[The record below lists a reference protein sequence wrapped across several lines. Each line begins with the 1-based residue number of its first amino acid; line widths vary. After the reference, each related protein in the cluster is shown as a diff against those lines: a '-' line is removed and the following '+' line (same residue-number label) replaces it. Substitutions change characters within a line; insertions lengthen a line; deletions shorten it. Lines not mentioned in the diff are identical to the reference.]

1 MKSNYLLETEDSVL
15 LENKIEEIIKKTNFI
30 DAYKSIYDI
39 EEVNLDNA
47 LEDLDTYDMFLKQ
60 KVIIGYNPLFLIE
73 KTDFKEDKLL
83 KYINNP
89 SDNILILVVN
99 KLNNRLK
106 LVTEIKKV
114 FKIIT
119 IKNIDYN
126 TFIENNL
133 EDYKMNKSTI
143 QYFLNKV
150 GQNYNIIESELEKLK
165 LYKVDKKIITKEDID
180 LVSNRNIESSIFDLI
195 DSIVK
200 KDKKKVYELY
210 EHFLSSGTEIIQ
222 IMIMLAN
229 QIRLIYNVKV
239 LNRLSDSEISNL
251 LEVHE
256 YPVKLAR
263 NKGYNYSQKELLNML
278 YNLAILDEDIKSN
291 KCLQNI
297 SFLTFIMQ
305 I

>member
-1 MKSNYLLETEDSVL
+1 MDKLILIEGENPVLIQKEIDKIINKLTNYELIKYDLNEIEF
-15 LENKIEEIIKKTNFI
+15 NKII
-30 DAYKSIYDI
+30 
-39 EEVNLDNA
+39 
-47 LEDLDTYDMFLKQ
+47 EDLDTYDMFLKQ

-106 LVTEIKKV
+106 LVTEIKKL

-133 EDYKMNKSTI
+133 ENYKMDKSTI

-180 LVSNRNIESSIFDLI
+180 LISNRNIESSIFDLI

-263 NKGYNYSQKELLNML
+263 NKGYNYSKKELLNML

>member
-1 MKSNYLLETEDSVL
+1 MDKLILIEGENPVLIQKEIDKIINKLTNYELIKYDLNEIEF
-15 LENKIEEIIKKTNFI
+15 NKTI
-30 DAYKSIYDI
+30 
-39 EEVNLDNA
+39 
-47 LEDLDTYDMFLKQ
+47 EDLDTYDMFLKQ
-60 KVIIGYNPLFLIE
+60 KVIIAYNPLFLVE
-73 KTDFKEDKLL
+73 KTDFKEDKFL

-106 LVTEIKKV
+106 IVTEIKKV

-133 EDYKMNKSTI
+133 ENYKMDKSTI

-165 LYKVDKKIITKEDID
+165 LYKVDKKIITKEDIN
-180 LVSNRNIESSIFDLI
+180 LISNRNIESSIFDLI
-195 DSIVK
+195 DSIIK

-210 EHFLSSGTEIIQ
+210 EHFLSSGTEIMQ

-239 LNRLSDSEISNL
+239 LNRLSDYEISNL

-263 NKGYNYSQKELLNML
+263 NKGYNYSKKELLNML

-305 I
+305 M

>member
-1 MKSNYLLETEDSVL
+1 MDKLILIEGENPVLIQKEIDKIINKLTNYELIKYDLNEIEF
-15 LENKIEEIIKKTNFI
+15 NKII
-30 DAYKSIYDI
+30 
-39 EEVNLDNA
+39 
-47 LEDLDTYDMFLKQ
+47 EDLDTYDMFLKQ
-60 KVIIGYNPLFLIE
+60 KIIIGYNPLFLVE

-119 IKNIDYN
+119 IKNIDYS

-133 EDYKMNKSTI
+133 EDYKMDKSTI

-165 LYKVDKKIITKEDID
+165 LYKVDKKIITKGDID
-180 LVSNRNIESSIFDLI
+180 LISNRNIESSIFDLI

-263 NKGYNYSQKELLNML
+263 NKGYNYSKKELLNML

>member
-1 MKSNYLLETEDSVL
+1 MDKLILIEGENPVLIQKEIDKIINKLTNYELIKYDLNEIEF
-15 LENKIEEIIKKTNFI
+15 NKII
-30 DAYKSIYDI
+30 
-39 EEVNLDNA
+39 
-47 LEDLDTYDMFLKQ
+47 EDLDTYDMFLKQ

-73 KTDFKEDKLL
+73 KTDFKEDKFL

-119 IKNIDYN
+119 IKNIDYS

-133 EDYKMNKSTI
+133 EDYKMDKSTI

-180 LVSNRNIESSIFDLI
+180 LISNRNIESSIFDLI

-263 NKGYNYSQKELLNML
+263 NKGYNYSKKELLNML

>member
-1 MKSNYLLETEDSVL
+1 MDKLILIEGENPVLIQKEIDKIINKLTNYELIKYDLNEIEF
-15 LENKIEEIIKKTNFI
+15 NKII
-30 DAYKSIYDI
+30 
-39 EEVNLDNA
+39 
-47 LEDLDTYDMFLKQ
+47 EDLDTYDMFLKQ
-60 KVIIGYNPLFLIE
+60 KVIIGYNPLFLVE

-119 IKNIDYN
+119 IKNIDYS

-133 EDYKMNKSTI
+133 EDYKMDKSTI

-263 NKGYNYSQKELLNML
+263 NKGYNYSKKELLNML

>member
-1 MKSNYLLETEDSVL
+1 MDKLILIEGENPVLIQKEIDKIINKLTNYELIKYDLNEIEF
-15 LENKIEEIIKKTNFI
+15 NKII
-30 DAYKSIYDI
+30 
-39 EEVNLDNA
+39 
-47 LEDLDTYDMFLKQ
+47 EDLDTYDMFLKQ

-133 EDYKMNKSTI
+133 EDYKMDKSTI

-263 NKGYNYSQKELLNML
+263 NKGYNYSKKELLNML

>member
-1 MKSNYLLETEDSVL
+1 MDKLILIEGENPVLIQKEIDKIINKLTNYELIKYDLNEIEF
-15 LENKIEEIIKKTNFI
+15 NKII
-30 DAYKSIYDI
+30 
-39 EEVNLDNA
+39 
-47 LEDLDTYDMFLKQ
+47 EDLDTYDMFLKQ
-60 KVIIGYNPLFLIE
+60 KVIIGYNPLFLVE

-133 EDYKMNKSTI
+133 EDYKMDKSTI

-180 LVSNRNIESSIFDLI
+180 LISNRNIESSIFDLI

-239 LNRLSDSEISNL
+239 LNRLSNL

-263 NKGYNYSQKELLNML
+263 NKGYNYSKKELLNML

>member
-1 MKSNYLLETEDSVL
+1 MDKLILIEGENPVLIQKEIDKIINKLTNYELIKYDLNEIEF
-15 LENKIEEIIKKTNFI
+15 NKII
-30 DAYKSIYDI
+30 
-39 EEVNLDNA
+39 
-47 LEDLDTYDMFLKQ
+47 EDLDTYDMFLKQ
-60 KVIIGYNPLFLIE
+60 KVIIGYNPLFLVE
-73 KTDFKEDKLL
+73 KIDFKEDKFL

-133 EDYKMNKSTI
+133 EDYKMDKSTI

-239 LNRLSDSEISNL
+239 LDRLSDSEISNL

-263 NKGYNYSQKELLNML
+263 NKGYNYSKKELLNML

>member
-1 MKSNYLLETEDSVL
+1 MDKLILIEGENSVL
-15 LENKIEEIIKKTNFI
+15 IQKEIDKIINKLTNYELIKYDLNEIEFNKII
-30 DAYKSIYDI
+30 
-39 EEVNLDNA
+39 
-47 LEDLDTYDMFLKQ
+47 EDLDTYDMFLKQ
-60 KVIIGYNPLFLIE
+60 KVIIGYNPLFLVE
-73 KTDFKEDKLL
+73 KTDFKEDKFL

-119 IKNIDYN
+119 IKNIDYS

-133 EDYKMNKSTI
+133 EDYKMDKSTI

-263 NKGYNYSQKELLNML
+263 NKGYNYSKKELLNML

>member
-1 MKSNYLLETEDSVL
+1 MDKLILIEGENPVLIQKEIDKIINKLTNYELIKYDLNEIEF
-15 LENKIEEIIKKTNFI
+15 NKII
-30 DAYKSIYDI
+30 
-39 EEVNLDNA
+39 
-47 LEDLDTYDMFLKQ
+47 EDLDTYDMFLKQ
-60 KVIIGYNPLFLIE
+60 KVIIGYNPLFLVE

-119 IKNIDYN
+119 IKNIDYS

-133 EDYKMNKSTI
+133 EDYKMDKSTI

-180 LVSNRNIESSIFDLI
+180 LISNRNIESSIFDLI

-263 NKGYNYSQKELLNML
+263 NKGYNYSKKELLNML

>member
-1 MKSNYLLETEDSVL
+1 MDKLILIEGENPVLIQKEIDKIINKLTNYELIKYDLNEIEF
-15 LENKIEEIIKKTNFI
+15 NKII
-30 DAYKSIYDI
+30 
-39 EEVNLDNA
+39 
-47 LEDLDTYDMFLKQ
+47 EDLDTYDMFLKQ
-60 KVIIGYNPLFLIE
+60 KVIIGYNPLFLVE

-133 EDYKMNKSTI
+133 EDYKMDKSTI

-256 YPVKLAR
+256 YHVKLAR
-263 NKGYNYSQKELLNML
+263 NKGYNYSKKELLNML

>member
-1 MKSNYLLETEDSVL
+1 MDKLILIEGENPVLIQKEIDKIINKLTNYELIKYDLNEIEF
-15 LENKIEEIIKKTNFI
+15 NKII
-30 DAYKSIYDI
+30 
-39 EEVNLDNA
+39 
-47 LEDLDTYDMFLKQ
+47 EDLDTYDMFLKQ
-60 KVIIGYNPLFLIE
+60 KVIIGYNPLFLVE
-73 KTDFKEDKLL
+73 KTDFKEDKFL

-133 EDYKMNKSTI
+133 EDYKMDKSTI

-263 NKGYNYSQKELLNML
+263 NKGYNYSKKELLNML

>member
-1 MKSNYLLETEDSVL
+1 MDKLILIEGENPVLIQKEIDKIINKLTNYELIKYDLNEIEF
-15 LENKIEEIIKKTNFI
+15 NKII
-30 DAYKSIYDI
+30 
-39 EEVNLDNA
+39 
-47 LEDLDTYDMFLKQ
+47 EDLDTYDMFLKQ
-60 KVIIGYNPLFLIE
+60 KVIIGYNPLFLVE

-114 FKIIT
+114 LKIIT

-133 EDYKMNKSTI
+133 EDYKMDKSTI

-150 GQNYNIIESELEKLK
+150 GQNYNIIESELENLK

>member
-1 MKSNYLLETEDSVL
+1 MDKLILIEGENPVLIQKEIDKIINKLTNYELIKYDLNEIEF
-15 LENKIEEIIKKTNFI
+15 NKII
-30 DAYKSIYDI
+30 
-39 EEVNLDNA
+39 
-47 LEDLDTYDMFLKQ
+47 EDLDTYDMFLKQ
-60 KVIIGYNPLFLIE
+60 KVIIGYNPVFLVE

-89 SDNILILVVN
+89 SYNILILVVN

-119 IKNIDYN
+119 IKNIDYS

-133 EDYKMNKSTI
+133 EDYKMDKSTI

-180 LVSNRNIESSIFDLI
+180 LISNRNIESSIFDLI

-263 NKGYNYSQKELLNML
+263 NKGYNYSKKELLNML

>member
-1 MKSNYLLETEDSVL
+1 MDKLILIEGENSVL
-15 LENKIEEIIKKTNFI
+15 IQKEIDKIINKLTNYELIKYDLNEIEFNKII
-30 DAYKSIYDI
+30 
-39 EEVNLDNA
+39 
-47 LEDLDTYDMFLKQ
+47 EDLDTYDMFLKQ
-60 KVIIGYNPLFLIE
+60 KVIIGYNPLFLVE
-73 KTDFKEDKLL
+73 KTDFKEDKFL

-133 EDYKMNKSTI
+133 EDYKMDKSTI

-263 NKGYNYSQKELLNML
+263 NKGYNYSKKELLNML

>member
-1 MKSNYLLETEDSVL
+1 
-15 LENKIEEIIKKTNFI
+15 
-30 DAYKSIYDI
+30 
-39 EEVNLDNA
+39 
-47 LEDLDTYDMFLKQ
+47 
-60 KVIIGYNPLFLIE
+60 
-73 KTDFKEDKLL
+73 KTDFKEDKFL

-106 LVTEIKKV
+106 IVTEIKKV

-133 EDYKMNKSTI
+133 ENYKMDKSTI

-263 NKGYNYSQKELLNML
+263 NKGYNYSKKELLNML

>member
-1 MKSNYLLETEDSVL
+1 MDKLILIEGENPVLIQKEIDKIINKLTNYELIKYDLNEIEF
-15 LENKIEEIIKKTNFI
+15 NKII
-30 DAYKSIYDI
+30 
-39 EEVNLDNA
+39 
-47 LEDLDTYDMFLKQ
+47 EDLDTYDMFLKQ
-60 KVIIGYNPLFLIE
+60 KIIIGYNPLFLVE
-73 KTDFKEDKLL
+73 KTDFNEDKLL

-133 EDYKMNKSTI
+133 EDYKMDKSTI

-195 DSIVK
+195 DSIIK

-263 NKGYNYSQKELLNML
+263 NKGYNYSKKELLNML

>member
-1 MKSNYLLETEDSVL
+1 MDKLILIEGENPVLIQKEIDKIINKLTNYELIKYDLNEIEF
-15 LENKIEEIIKKTNFI
+15 NKII
-30 DAYKSIYDI
+30 
-39 EEVNLDNA
+39 
-47 LEDLDTYDMFLKQ
+47 EDLDTYDMFLKQ

-119 IKNIDYN
+119 IKNIDYS

-133 EDYKMNKSTI
+133 EDYKMDKSTI

-263 NKGYNYSQKELLNML
+263 NKGYNYSKKELLNML

>member
-1 MKSNYLLETEDSVL
+1 MDKLILIEGENPVLIQKEIDKIINKLTNYELIKYDLNEIEF
-15 LENKIEEIIKKTNFI
+15 NKII
-30 DAYKSIYDI
+30 
-39 EEVNLDNA
+39 
-47 LEDLDTYDMFLKQ
+47 EDLDTYDMFLKQ
-60 KVIIGYNPLFLIE
+60 KVIIGYNPLFLVE

-119 IKNIDYN
+119 IKNIDYS

-133 EDYKMNKSTI
+133 ENYKMNKSTI

-263 NKGYNYSQKELLNML
+263 NKGYNYSKKELLNML

>member
-1 MKSNYLLETEDSVL
+1 MDKLILIEGENPVLIQKEIDKIINKLTNYELIKYDLNEIEF
-15 LENKIEEIIKKTNFI
+15 NKII
-30 DAYKSIYDI
+30 
-39 EEVNLDNA
+39 
-47 LEDLDTYDMFLKQ
+47 EDLDTYDMFLKQ
-60 KVIIGYNPLFLIE
+60 KIIIGYNPLFLIE

-119 IKNIDYN
+119 IKNIDYS

-133 EDYKMNKSTI
+133 EDYKMDKSTI

-165 LYKVDKKIITKEDID
+165 LYKVDKKIISKEDID

>member
-1 MKSNYLLETEDSVL
+1 MDKLILIEGENPVLIQKEIDKIINKLTNYELIKYDLNEIEF
-15 LENKIEEIIKKTNFI
+15 NKII
-30 DAYKSIYDI
+30 
-39 EEVNLDNA
+39 
-47 LEDLDTYDMFLKQ
+47 EDLDTYDMFLKQ
-60 KVIIGYNPLFLIE
+60 KVIIAYNPLFLVE
-73 KTDFKEDKLL
+73 KTDFKEDKFL

-126 TFIENNL
+126 TFIEINL
-133 EDYKMNKSTI
+133 ENYKMDKSTI

-165 LYKVDKKIITKEDID
+165 LYKVDKKIITKEDIN
-180 LVSNRNIESSIFDLI
+180 LISNRNIESSIFDLI
-195 DSIVK
+195 DSIIK

-210 EHFLSSGTEIIQ
+210 EHFLSSGTEIMQ

-239 LNRLSDSEISNL
+239 LNRLSDYEISNL

-263 NKGYNYSQKELLNML
+263 NKGYNYSKKELLNML

-305 I
+305 M

>member
-1 MKSNYLLETEDSVL
+1 MDKLILIEGENPVLIQKEIDKIINKLTNYELIKYDLNEIEF
-15 LENKIEEIIKKTNFI
+15 NKII
-30 DAYKSIYDI
+30 
-39 EEVNLDNA
+39 
-47 LEDLDTYDMFLKQ
+47 EDLDTYDMFLKQ
-60 KVIIGYNPLFLIE
+60 KVIIGYNPLFLVE

-133 EDYKMNKSTI
+133 EDYKMDKSTI

-263 NKGYNYSQKELLNML
+263 NKGYNYSKKELLNML

>member
-1 MKSNYLLETEDSVL
+1 MDKLILIEGENPVLIQKEIDKIINKLTNYELIKYDLNEIEF
-15 LENKIEEIIKKTNFI
+15 NKII
-30 DAYKSIYDI
+30 
-39 EEVNLDNA
+39 
-47 LEDLDTYDMFLKQ
+47 EDLDTYDMFLKQ
-60 KVIIGYNPLFLIE
+60 KVIIAYNPLFLVE
-73 KTDFKEDKLL
+73 KTDFKEDKFL

-133 EDYKMNKSTI
+133 ENYKMDKSTI

-165 LYKVDKKIITKEDID
+165 LYKVDKKIITKEDIN
-180 LVSNRNIESSIFDLI
+180 LISNRNIESSIFDLI
-195 DSIVK
+195 DSIIK

-210 EHFLSSGTEIIQ
+210 EHFLSSGTEIMQ

-239 LNRLSDSEISNL
+239 LNRLSDYEISNL

-263 NKGYNYSQKELLNML
+263 NKGYNYSKKELLNML

-305 I
+305 M

>member
-1 MKSNYLLETEDSVL
+1 MDKLILIEGENPVLIQKEIDKIINKLTNYELIKYDLNEIEF
-15 LENKIEEIIKKTNFI
+15 NKII
-30 DAYKSIYDI
+30 
-39 EEVNLDNA
+39 
-47 LEDLDTYDMFLKQ
+47 EDLDTYDMFLKQ

-73 KTDFKEDKLL
+73 KTDFKEDKFL

-119 IKNIDYN
+119 IKNIDYS

-133 EDYKMNKSTI
+133 EDYKMDKSTI

-263 NKGYNYSQKELLNML
+263 NKGYNYSKKELLNML

>member
-1 MKSNYLLETEDSVL
+1 MDKLILIEGENPVLIQKEIDKIINKLTNYELIKYDLNEIEF
-15 LENKIEEIIKKTNFI
+15 NKII
-30 DAYKSIYDI
+30 
-39 EEVNLDNA
+39 
-47 LEDLDTYDMFLKQ
+47 EDLDTYDMFLKQ
-60 KVIIGYNPLFLIE
+60 KVIIGYNPLFLVE

-119 IKNIDYN
+119 IKNMDYN

-133 EDYKMNKSTI
+133 EDYKMDKSTI

-263 NKGYNYSQKELLNML
+263 NKGYNYSKKELLNML

>member
-1 MKSNYLLETEDSVL
+1 MDKLILIEGENPVLIQKEIDKIINKLTNYELIKYDLNEIEF
-15 LENKIEEIIKKTNFI
+15 NKII
-30 DAYKSIYDI
+30 
-39 EEVNLDNA
+39 
-47 LEDLDTYDMFLKQ
+47 EDLDTYDMFLKQ

-119 IKNIDYN
+119 IKNIDYS

-133 EDYKMNKSTI
+133 EDYKMDKSTI

-180 LVSNRNIESSIFDLI
+180 LISNRNIESSIFDLI

-263 NKGYNYSQKELLNML
+263 NKGYNYSKKELLNML

>member
-1 MKSNYLLETEDSVL
+1 MDKLILIEGENPVLIQKEIDKIINKLTNYELIKYDLNEIEF
-15 LENKIEEIIKKTNFI
+15 NKII
-30 DAYKSIYDI
+30 
-39 EEVNLDNA
+39 
-47 LEDLDTYDMFLKQ
+47 EDLDTYDMFLKQ
-60 KVIIGYNPLFLIE
+60 KVIIGYNPLFLVE
-73 KTDFKEDKLL
+73 KTDFKEDKFL

-133 EDYKMNKSTI
+133 EDYKMDKSTI

-180 LVSNRNIESSIFDLI
+180 LISNRNIESSIFDLI

-263 NKGYNYSQKELLNML
+263 NKGYNYSKKELLNML

>member
-1 MKSNYLLETEDSVL
+1 MDKLILIEGENPVLIQKEIDKIINKLTNYELIKYDLNEIEF
-15 LENKIEEIIKKTNFI
+15 NKII
-30 DAYKSIYDI
+30 
-39 EEVNLDNA
+39 
-47 LEDLDTYDMFLKQ
+47 EDLDTYDMFLKQ

-119 IKNIDYN
+119 IKNIDYS

-133 EDYKMNKSTI
+133 EDYKMDKSTI

-150 GQNYNIIESELEKLK
+150 DQNYNIIESELEKLK

-263 NKGYNYSQKELLNML
+263 NKGYNYSKKELLNML